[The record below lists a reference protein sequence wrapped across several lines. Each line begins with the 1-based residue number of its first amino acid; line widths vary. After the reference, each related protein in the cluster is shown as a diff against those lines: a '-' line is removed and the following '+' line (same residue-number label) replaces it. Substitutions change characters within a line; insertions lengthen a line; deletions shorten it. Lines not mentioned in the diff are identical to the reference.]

1 MDLGHVHDGLQLP
14 GRVPGGLQA
23 VLVPRGA
30 DTHRP
35 GLQVEAVGAGGGAGV
50 RQHQG
55 HVLLWL
61 GLTTLVLPCWGR
73 GQAGTLNAVTA
84 FITDSV
90 VVVMAGVLVL
100 TLRRRGEGEGE
111 VGGVSAGED
120 LLMRLVGGFTRVI
133 GRILA
138 ARLAVTTTS
147 AGTIVTFPVSE
158 TVSET
163 AENPGQTFAAGAAV
177 AISGCVLLRS

>member
-1 MDLGHVHDGLQLP
+1 MHLGHVHDGVQLP

-35 GLQVEAVGAGGGAGV
+35 GLQVEAVGAAGGAGV
-50 RQHQG
+50 GQHQG
-55 HVLLWL
+55 HILLWL
-61 GLTTLVLPCWGR
+61 GLTTLMLPCWGR
-73 GQAGTLNAVTA
+73 GEAGTLNAVTA

-100 TLRRRGEGEGE
+100 TLRRGGEGEGE
-111 VGGVSAGED
+111 VGGVSARED
-120 LLMRLVGGFTRVI
+120 LLMRLVGGFTRVT

-138 ARLAVTTTS
+138 AGLAVTTTT
-147 AGTIVTFPVSE
+147 AGMIVTFPVSE

>member
-1 MDLGHVHDGLQLP
+1 MHLGHVHDGVQLP

-35 GLQVEAVGAGGGAGV
+35 GLQVEAVWAGGGAGV
-50 RQHQG
+50 GQHQG

-90 VVVMAGVLVL
+90 VVVVMTGVLVL
-100 TLRRRGEGEGE
+100 TLRRGGEGEGE
-111 VGGVSAGED
+111 VGGVSARED
-120 LLMRLVGGFTRVI
+120 LLMRLVGGFTRVF
-133 GRILA
+133 GRILGGVSVTA
-138 ARLAVTTTS
+138 TAVTF
-147 AGTIVTFPVSE
+147 GVSK
-158 TVSET
+158 TVSEA